1 MNHLLTLLAGRAIYD
16 SLLRAGVEIS
26 EYQRGLLHSKTLTID
41 GHWSLV
47 GSANVDCRSLFLN
60 FEAGMVLY
68 DERLAEQLEQQF
80 ERDAQDSTRIMP
92 ETWDRRPWYHVM
104 GENFCRL
111 FTPAL

>member
-1 MNHLLTLLAGRAIYD
+1 LNHVWPLLAGRSVYD
-16 SLLRAGVEIS
+16 SLLNAGVEIS

-60 FEAGMVLY
+60 FQSGVILY

-80 ERDAQDSTRIMP
+80 EQDAGDSLRILP
-92 ETWDRRPWYHVM
+92 EAWNRRPWFHVV
-104 GENFCRL
+104 GENLCRL
-111 FTPAL
+111 FTPVL